1 MNPPEFFLLLM
12 AVLLSVAGQ
21 IFLKF
26 GALQLGAVNASNLVT
41 QIFKIATTYELI
53 IGLMF
58 YGFGAIAYI
67 LVLTRVPLS
76 TAGPAASMIYIFTVV
91 SGSLF
96 FNEAITAAKI
106 LGLVTITIGVLIISL
121 KS

>member
-1 MNPPEFFLLLM
+1 MNSSEFFLLLM

-26 GALQLGAVNASNLVT
+26 GALQLGAVNASNLVA

-91 SGSLF
+91 SGNLF
-96 FNEAITAAKI
+96 FNETITAAKI
-106 LGLVTITIGVLIISL
+106 LGLLIIIIGVLIISF